1 MEIDALTLALLLL
14 VVPASFILSSAA
26 GLGGSLLLVPALAAL
41 MGTREGVALAAL
53 LLAANNIVKVAAYRN
68 TLPMRAA
75 LVIVVAVMAGA
86 AAGASLMVQA
96 PESWITAMVVFA
108 IVTTFAVDF
117 IPQGVIRRGWAGVL
131 ALTSGA
137 TSGFSGMSGPL
148 KGVAIRSLGLQRQYF
163 VGAAALVSLA
173 GDATKAAVFTHAGLL
188 GQSDLLLAAG
198 LIPIMIVSTF
208 AGRMLNQQA
217 GERGYAMLFWGVM
230 LAYTARLVLT
240 A

>member
-1 MEIDALTLALLLL
+1 MEIDALTLVLLLL

-26 GLGGSLLLVPALAAL
+26 GLGGSLLLVPALAAII
-41 MGTREGVALAAL
+41 GTKEGVALAAL
-53 LLAANNIVKVAAYRN
+53 LLAANNIAKVGVYRN
-68 TLPMRAA
+68 TLPIRAA
-75 LVIVVAVMAGA
+75 AIIVVAVMAGA
-86 AAGASLMVQA
+86 AIGAGLMIRA
-96 PESWITAMVVFA
+96 PESWVTAMVVAA

-117 IPQGVIRRGWAGVL
+117 LPQGVTRKSWAGVL

-137 TSGFSGMSGPL
+137 SSGFSGMSGPL

-198 LIPIMIVSTF
+198 LIPVMIVSTF
-208 AGRMLNQQA
+208 TGRKINQQV

-230 LAYTARLVLT
+230 LAYTGRLVL
-240 A
+240 AV